1 MQSAVSVAGTKYRDS
16 GDRMHYGNL
25 PERLYSCNDFEKNN
39 FFYKKNA
46 KINKFAFQEKC
57 VSFMIIF
64 LEAV

>member
-1 MQSAVSVAGTKYRDS
+1 
-16 GDRMHYGNL
+16 MHYGNL
-25 PERLYSCNDFEKNN
+25 PESLYFEVTILKKND

-46 KINKFAFQEKC
+46 KINKFAFREKC